1 MDERARRWERR
12 LEVPV
17 LVAALLVIPVIAIE
31 ESDTGEPWRT
41 LAGVTNWAIWLV
53 FLGELLV
60 MLAVVPDRWQ
70 WLRKHPLDV
79 AIVVLTPPFAPA
91 SLQAARALRLLRLLR
106 LLRALRIAR
115 RLFSLEGLRYAAILA
130 ALTALGGGTAFAA
143 VEDVST
149 WDGVWWAVTTM
160 TTVGYGDVFPETNP
174 GRVIAMA
181 IMLVGIGFVAMFTA
195 ALAERFVAAEVR
207 EEVSEAQEEIVV
219 EIESAEGDVLAEV
232 REIAARLRRVE
243 ERLARQRPSA

>member
-1 MDERARRWERR
+1 MDERPRRWERR

-60 MLAVVPDRWQ
+60 LLAVVPDRRQ

-79 AIVVLTPPFAPA
+79 AIVILTPPFAPA
-91 SLQAARALRLLRLLR
+91 SLQAVRALRLLRLLR
-106 LLRALRIAR
+106 LLRALGIAR
-115 RLFSLEGLRYAAILA
+115 RLFTLEGIRYAAILA
-130 ALTALGGGTAFAA
+130 LLTALGGGTAYGA
-143 VEDVST
+143 EENVST

-160 TTVGYGDVFPETNP
+160 TTVGYGDISPQTTL
-174 GRVIAMA
+174 GRVIAIAVMF
-181 IMLVGIGFVAMFTA
+181 VGIGFVAMFTA
-195 ALAERFVAAEVR
+195 ALAERFVAADVR
-207 EEVSEAQEEIVV
+207 EEVSEAREEVIEEV
-219 EIESAEGDVLAEV
+219 EAAEADVLVEV
-232 REIAARLRRVE
+232 REIAARVRRVE
-243 ERLARQRPSA
+243 ERLAGQRPSS